1 MDNNKNKEW
10 HLTNGFC
17 FLAIEMKSPGEWSR
31 HYDLSTCLAKMQSK
45 PTIITL
51 WYTHKTSECSWSGG
65 VDYDEKFGKPINL
78 GCYRIGG
85 RGANFSIKKIQS
97 IKEKIDINSTEK
109 GLSNSILDKFLAKYV
124 RNIFY
129 KSLTIKKIS
138 RYLRRKLLGDKYRI
152 TFSINSTNGS
162 YSEAPH
168 IDIRN
173 KIIVGLVYL
182 DDVSTNNSSNITFWQ
197 SKVSKLKYD
206 KNLYIKDGNLIKI
219 EDIFPKRNRL
229 VIFKNDEYAI
239 HSAKGNLS
247 GERRFIYFSVV
258 ASRDL

>member
-1 MDNNKNKEW
+1 MSNKPVFTVVDNFLSEQLLNELIDSFDTLVWSKNYSQKG
-10 HLTNGFC
+10 LR
-17 FLAIEMKSPGEWSR
+17 KSIVF
-31 HYDLSTCLAKMQSK
+31 HNNNYLSNVKNNPILKDVK
-45 PTIITL
+45 DFIF
-51 WYTHKTSECSWSGG
+51 SE
-65 VDYDEKFGKPINL
+65 EKLSFYFKILNTK
-78 GCYRIGG
+78 
-85 RGANFSIKKIQS
+85 GANFSIKKIKS

-138 RYLRRKLLGDKYRI
+138 RYLRRKLFGDKYRI
-152 TFSINSTNGS
+152 TFSINSTNGT

-219 EDIFPKRNRL
+219 KDIYPKRNRL
-229 VIFKNDEYAI
+229 VIFKNDDYAI
-239 HSAKGNLS
+239 HSANGNLS

-258 ASRDL
+258 ASRDF